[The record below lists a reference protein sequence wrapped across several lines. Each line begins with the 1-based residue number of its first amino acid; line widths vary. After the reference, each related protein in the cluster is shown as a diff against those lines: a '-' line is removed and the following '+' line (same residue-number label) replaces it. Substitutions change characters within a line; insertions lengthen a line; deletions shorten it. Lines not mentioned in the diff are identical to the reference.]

1 MKLKSLIWTLGMR
14 PRQQIYGTR
23 RIELELAQDGFVE
36 YEKWC
41 HPKDYFKPFD
51 QNLIDQLRE
60 FIQPGDSVIDIGAH
74 CGDFTLPL
82 ALAAGP
88 QGVVFAW
95 EPNPFV
101 YSVLEKNAQLN
112 QLKTNIIPYNAAVA
126 DKDGSIEFHY
136 SDPGYCNGG
145 EFQKISRWRHGHPF
159 RLTVTG
165 RRLNE
170 WLIQKY
176 PERLSKIRFI
186 KVDTEGND
194 LAVLQSIEAI
204 IRQQRPTI
212 HAEMFKQLT
221 IDQRKAFYQF
231 FDRLGYEC
239 HKTERGYGVEPKVRF
254 DNSDVMRW
262 EHYDFIAIPKK
273 HASYSRVA

>member
-1 MKLKSLIWTLGMR
+1 MKLKSLIWTLGMK
-14 PRQQIYGTR
+14 PRQQVYGTR
-23 RIELELAQDGFVE
+23 RVDLELAQEGVVS

-41 HPKDYFKPFD
+41 HPKDYFTPFD
-51 QNLIDQLRE
+51 QILIDQLRE

-88 QGVVFAW
+88 QGAVFAW

-101 YSVLEKNAQLN
+101 YAVLEKNSQLN
-112 QLKTNIIPYNAAVA
+112 RRKTNIIPHNAAVS
-126 DKDGSIEFHY
+126 DVNGPIEFHY

-145 EFQKISRWRHGHPF
+145 EFKKLSRWRHGHPF

-165 RRLNE
+165 HRLNE
-170 WLIQKY
+170 WLVQKY

-194 LAVLQSIEAI
+194 LSVLQSIEAI

-221 IDQRKAFYQF
+221 IEQRQAFFDF

-239 HKTERGYGVEPKVRF
+239 HMTERGHGVEPKIRF
-254 DNSDVMRW
+254 DKSDVMRW
-262 EHYDFIAIPKK
+262 EHFDFIAIPNKR
-273 HASYSRVA
+273 ASYAHVA